1 MNRTFKLLTFVGAL
15 ALTAGACADPA
26 AGITADDSVA
36 SQAGGMLGSGTRV
49 EEDECL
55 AGGYI
60 GSGNVTGDCPPPPQ
74 P

>member
-1 MNRTFKLLTFVGAL
+1 MNRTLKLLTLVGAL

-36 SQAGGMLGSGTRV
+36 SQEGGMLGSGTRT
-49 EEDECL
+49 EGDECI
-55 AGGYI
+55 AGGYL
-60 GSGNVTGDCPPPPQ
+60 GSGNATGDCPPAPQ